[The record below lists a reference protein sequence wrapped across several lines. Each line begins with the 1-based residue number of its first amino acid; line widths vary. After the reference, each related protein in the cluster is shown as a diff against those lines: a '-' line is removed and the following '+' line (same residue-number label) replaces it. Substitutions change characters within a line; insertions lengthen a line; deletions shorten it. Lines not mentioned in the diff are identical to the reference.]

1 MHIYLHKMPEESQ
14 KRIDKFLWAIRVFK
28 TRSLATEACKK
39 GKILIDGIPVKA
51 SRLAKP
57 GDRLEVKKLPVVYS
71 YIVKDFPKSRIS
83 AKLVTEYVQ
92 DITSPEE
99 LHKLEIKESFFAR
112 RDRGTGRPTKK
123 ERRTID
129 KLREE

>member
-1 MHIYLHKMPEESQ
+1 MPEESY
-14 KRIDKFLWAIRVFK
+14 KRIDKFLWSIRVFK

-39 GKILIDGIPVKA
+39 GKIIINDVPVKA
-51 SRLAKP
+51 SRLVKP
-57 GDRLEVKKLPVVYS
+57 GEVLEIKKPPVVYS
-71 YIVKDFPKSRIS
+71 YIVKDFPKSRVS
-83 AKLVTEYVQ
+83 ARLVTEFVQ

-99 LHKLEIKESFFAR
+99 LAKLEQNETFFIK

-129 KLREE
+129 KLRED

>member
-1 MHIYLHKMPEESQ
+1 MQEESH

-39 GKILIDGIPVKA
+39 GKILIDGIPLKA
-51 SRLAKP
+51 SRIVKQNDVLEIKKP
-57 GDRLEVKKLPVVYS
+57 PVVYS
-71 YIVKDFPKSRIS
+71 YVVKDFPKSRVS
-83 AKLVTEYVQ
+83 AKLVSEFVQ

-99 LHKLEIKESFFAR
+99 LSKLEMSDSFFIK

-123 ERRTID
+123 ERRNID
-129 KLREE
+129 KLSEN

>member
-1 MHIYLHKMPEESQ
+1 MPEESQ
-14 KRIDKFLWAIRVFK
+14 KRIDKFLWAIRVYK
-28 TRSLATEACKK
+28 TRALATEACKK

-51 SRLAKP
+51 SRLVKQK
-57 GDRLEVKKLPVVYS
+57 DILEVKKNPVVYS
-71 YIVKDFPKSRIS
+71 YVVEGFPKSRVS
-83 AKLVTEYVQ
+83 AKLVTEFVH

-99 LHKLEIKESFFAR
+99 LKKLELNESFFIM

-129 KLREE
+129 KFRDD

>member
-1 MHIYLHKMPEESQ
+1 MPEESQ
-14 KRIDKFLWAIRVFK
+14 KRIDKYLWAIRLYK

-39 GKILIDGIPVKA
+39 GKILIDGVQVKA
-51 SRLAKP
+51 SRLAKQ
-57 GDRLEVKKLPVVYS
+57 GDKLEVKKLPVVYS
-71 YIVKDFPKSRIS
+71 YIIKDFPKSRVA
-83 AKLVTEYVQ
+83 AKLLPDFVQ

-99 LHKLEIKESFFAR
+99 LKKLEQNDSCFIK

-129 KLREE
+129 KLRED

>member
-1 MHIYLHKMPEESQ
+1 MSEESQ
-14 KRIDKFLWAIRVFK
+14 KRVDKFLWAIRVYK
-28 TRSLATEACKK
+28 TRALATEACKK

-51 SRLAKP
+51 SRLVKP
-57 GDRLEVKKLPVVYS
+57 GDSLDVKKLPVVYS
-71 YIVKDFPKSRIS
+71 YVVKDFPKSRIS
-83 AKLVTEYVQ
+83 AKLVSEFVQ

-99 LHKLEIKESFFAR
+99 LKKLELKESFFVR

-129 KLREE
+129 KLRED

>member
-1 MHIYLHKMPEESQ
+1 MPEESQ
-14 KRIDKFLWAIRVFK
+14 KRIDKYLWAIRLYK

-39 GKILIDGIPVKA
+39 GKILIDGVQVKA
-51 SRLAKP
+51 SRLAKQ
-57 GDRLEVKKLPVVYS
+57 GDKLDVKKLPVVYS
-71 YIVKDFPKSRIS
+71 FIIKDFPKSRVA
-83 AKLVTEYVQ
+83 AKLLPDFVQ

-99 LHKLEIKESFFAR
+99 LKKLEQNDSFFIK

-129 KLREE
+129 KLRED

>member
-1 MHIYLHKMPEESQ
+1 MHKMPEESQ
-14 KRIDKFLWAIRVFK
+14 KRIDKFLWAIRIFK
-28 TRSLATEACKK
+28 TRALASEACKK

-51 SRLAKP
+51 SRLARQ
-57 GDRLEVKKLPVVYS
+57 GDHLEVKKLPVVYS

-83 AKLVTEYVQ
+83 AKLVNEFVQ

-99 LHKLEIKESFFAR
+99 LSKLEIKESFFAK

-129 KLREE
+129 KLSED

>member
-1 MHIYLHKMPEESQ
+1 MAEDSE

-39 GKILIDGIPVKA
+39 GKILIEGIPVKA
-51 SRLAKP
+51 SRLVKQN
-57 GDRLEVKKLPVVYS
+57 DKLDVKKPPVVYS
-71 YIVKDFPKSRIS
+71 YIVKDFPKSRVS
-83 AKLVTEYVQ
+83 AKLVPDFMQ
-92 DITSPEE
+92 DITSPDE
-99 LHKLEIKESFFAR
+99 LLKLEQNETFFVK

-123 ERRTID
+123 ERRTIE

>member
-1 MHIYLHKMPEESQ
+1 MPEESQ
-14 KRIDKFLWAIRVFK
+14 KRIDKYLWAIRLYK

-39 GKILIDGIPVKA
+39 GKILIDGVQVKA
-51 SRLAKP
+51 SRLAKQ
-57 GDRLEVKKLPVVYS
+57 GDKLEVKKLPVVYS
-71 YIVKDFPKSRIS
+71 YIIKDFPKSRVA
-83 AKLVTEYVQ
+83 AKLLPDFVQ

-99 LHKLEIKESFFAR
+99 LKKLEQNDSFFIK

-129 KLREE
+129 KLRED